1 MKEIKNKNCKACGGE
16 YKPRA
21 STQQACSTVCAIAW
35 SRAKEAK
42 KLDREQNKAHRLAK
56 KIFKASDI
64 QLQLNLTQKAFNK
77 MRKLEEIDWF
87 RTRGLEPEC
96 ISCGKTNMD
105 WCCGHFKT
113 VGSQGAL
120 RFDRIN
126 TYLQCNRYC
135 NMGKSGNINGCKN
148 TRGYLKGLSERFGE
162 GLASVIVQHCEVDT
176 VKKWTCEELI
186 KIRKEFNSEIKRLG
200 LILRQ

>member
-1 MKEIKNKNCKACGGE
+1 MLNIEIKQKHCKVCAGL
-16 YKPRA
+16 YIPRA
-21 STQQACSTVCAIAW
+21 STQQACSPICAIAY
-35 SRAKEAK
+35 SKAKAAK
-42 KLDREQNKAHRLAK
+42 KLDREQSKSDLMRK
-56 KIFKASDI
+56 QIFKANDI
-64 QLQLNLTQKAFNK
+64 RLQLNLTQKVFNK

-87 RTRGLEPEC
+87 KSRGLEPEC
-96 ISCGKTNMD
+96 ISCAKTNMD

-148 TRGYLKGLSERFGE
+148 TRGYLKGLSERFGD
-162 GLASVIVQHCEVDT
+162 GLAGVIIEHCEANT

-186 KIRKEFNSEIKRLG
+186 EMRAGFNKEVKRL
-200 LILRQ
+200 IEQ

>member
-1 MKEIKNKNCKACGGE
+1 MEIKQKHCKACTGL
-16 YKPRA
+16 YTPRA
-21 STQQACSTVCAIAW
+21 STQQACSTICAIAYNK
-35 SRAKEAK
+35 AKAAK
-42 KLDREQNKAHRLAK
+42 KLDREQSKSDLMRK
-56 KIFKASDI
+56 QIFKANDI
-64 QLQLNLTQKAFNK
+64 RLQLNLTQKVFNK

-87 RTRGLEPEC
+87 KSRGLEPEC
-96 ISCGKTNMD
+96 ISCAKTNMD

-148 TRGYLKGLSERFGE
+148 TRGYLKGLSERFGD
-162 GLASVIVQHCEVDT
+162 GLVGVIIEHCETNT

-186 KIRKEFNSEIKRLG
+186 EMRAGFNKEVKRL
-200 LILRQ
+200 IEQ